1 MPGALGL
8 PFVFVGG
15 RSAETDGADEEHLVE
30 RLRAGTME
38 ALGAAYDAHHVHVR
52 AFALR
57 MLGDDSAAEDLV
69 QETFLALPRAIRGF
83 RGDASLRTFLVSI
96 AVNHARHH
104 VRAAARRRATA
115 ARFGREPAAM
125 HVGPAEEVARAQLA
139 ETLMRAL
146 DELPVEQRVAVV
158 LCEIEERTGAEAA
171 KIMGVPDATVRTRLF
186 HAKRKLAGALRH
198 LSDAAAPPSDEKG
211 TESR

>member
-1 MPGALGL
+1 MPGVLGL
-8 PFVFVGG
+8 PFPLVGG
-15 RSAETDGADEEHLVE
+15 RTAEADGAGEESLVA
-30 RLRAGTME
+30 RLRAGNRE
-38 ALGAAYDAHHVHVR
+38 ALGAAFDAHHVHVR
-52 AFALR
+52 AFAQR
-57 MLGDDSAAEDLV
+57 MLGDEGAAEDLV

-83 RGDASLRTFLVSI
+83 RGDASLRTFLISI

-115 ARFGREPAAM
+115 ARFGREPEVV
-125 HVGPAEEVARAQLA
+125 HGGPAEEVARIQLA

-158 LCEIEERTGAEAA
+158 LCEIEERSGAEAA

-186 HAKRKLAGALRH
+186 HAKRKLAEALRH
-198 LSDAAAPPSDEKG
+198 LSDATVPSSDERG
-211 TESR
+211 AEPR